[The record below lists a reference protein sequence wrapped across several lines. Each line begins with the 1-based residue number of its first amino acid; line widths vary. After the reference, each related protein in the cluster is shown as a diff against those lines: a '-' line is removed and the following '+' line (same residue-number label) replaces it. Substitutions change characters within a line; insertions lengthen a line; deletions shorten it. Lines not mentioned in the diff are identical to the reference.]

1 MSLAVSMSHTSAWI
15 VVFTLGVIWV
25 GLGLWWGR
33 KAKNPEGFML
43 AGRNIG
49 LALGSATAMATWVTS
64 NTVMVA
70 PKLAFTQGIWGM
82 IGYSTAAFGLM
93 LFAPLAI
100 RIRRLLPRGVT
111 AGDFFHHRYGMPGW
125 IVFFIITMVY
135 SLAWLV
141 TMAIAGGELLNVL
154 TGIKYANGMTLI
166 LVVCVLYTL
175 FGGLYA
181 VVGTD
186 FIQSLIILVGIVLIG
201 FLVLTKL
208 DFAAAHQQIAETQ
221 PELLNPMM
229 PVALLAFFNIMLFGF
244 GEVFHNNVWWSRAF
258 AMKEKIAPKAFF
270 LSGLFWFPIPIAAG
284 FAAMTAEPLGVNI
297 TDTNQTGPAVAE
309 YVLAGTWLG
318 PLSGYLILIV
328 LFCSIASSIDSLLAA
343 TSDLILNDA
352 ASRIFHRHPS
362 EKTFRLAAGAI
373 ILGVGITTWSIAY
386 QRFPIVDVL
395 YSSGPLV
402 ASLIWPVIAGL
413 YWKKLNRG
421 AVVIGI
427 IAGSTL
433 GVIAYH
439 HPDFGWF
446 TGSLIGAAVSMIT
459 TIAARW
465 IKPSPLPSP
474 SS

>member
-1 MSLAVSMSHTSAWI
+1 MTLAVSMSQSSAWA
-15 VVFTLGVIWV
+15 VVIALGVLWV
-25 GLGLWWGR
+25 GLGVWWGR
-33 KAKNPEGFML
+33 KARDSEGFML

-100 RIRRLLPRGVT
+100 RIRRMLPRGVT
-111 AGDFFHHRYGMPGW
+111 AGDFFHHRYGQTGW
-125 IVFFIITMVY
+125 SVFFVITMIY

-141 TMAIAGGELLNVL
+141 TMAIAGGELLNLL
-154 TGIKYANGMTLI
+154 TGIDYARGMTLI

-186 FIQSLIILVGIVLIG
+186 FIQSLIILVGIVVIG
-201 FLVLTKL
+201 LLVLTRL
-208 DFAAAHQQIAETQ
+208 DFDSAHRQIAESQ
-221 PELLNPMM
+221 PALLGHMM

-258 AMKEKIAPKAFF
+258 AMKESVAPKAFF

-284 FAAMTAEPLGVNI
+284 FAALAAGPLGVNI

-309 YVLAGTWLG
+309 HVLAGTWLG
-318 PLSGYLILIV
+318 PVSGYLILIV

-343 TSDLILNDA
+343 TSDLVLNDA
-352 ASRIFHRHPS
+352 ANRIFHRHPS
-362 EKTFRLAAGAI
+362 EENFRRAAAVVI
-373 ILGVGITTWSIAY
+373 IGVGIVAWCFAV
-386 QRFPIVDVL
+386 QRWPIVNVL

-402 ASLIWPVIAGL
+402 ASLIWPVVAGL
-413 YWKKLNRG
+413 YWKKLNRPL
-421 AVVIGI
+421 VITGI
-427 IAGSTL
+427 IAGSGL
-433 GVIAYH
+433 GVIAYY
-439 HPDFGWF
+439 HPAFGWY
-446 TGSLIGAAVSMIT
+446 TASLVGAAISMIA

-465 IKPSPLPSP
+465 IAPAPFQAVS
-474 SS
+474 

>member
-1 MSLAVSMSHTSAWI
+1 MNPAVSMSQPTAWAI
-15 VVFTLGVIWV
+15 VITLGLVWV
-25 GLGLWWGR
+25 ALGLWWGR
-33 KAKNPEGFML
+33 RAKDSEGFML

-82 IGYSTAAFGLM
+82 IGYSTAAFGLI

-100 RIRRLLPRGVT
+100 RIRRLLPQGVT
-111 AGDFFHHRYGMPGW
+111 AGDFFHLRFGQTGW
-125 IVFFIITMVY
+125 AAFFIITMIY

-154 TGIKYANGMTLI
+154 TGIDYVRGMTLI
-166 LVVCVLYTL
+166 LLVCVLYTL

-186 FIQSLIILVGIVLIG
+186 FIQSLVILVGIVLIG
-201 FLVLTKL
+201 VLVLTKL
-208 DFAAAHQQIAETQ
+208 DFAAAHRQIAETQ
-221 PELLNPMM
+221 PALLDPMM

-258 AMKEKIAPKAFF
+258 AMRESVAPKAFL
-270 LSGLFWFPIPIAAG
+270 LSGIFWFPIPIAAG
-284 FAAMTAEPLGVNI
+284 FAALAAGPLGVNI
-297 TDTNQTGPAVAE
+297 TDTNQTGPAVAGH
-309 YVLAGTWLG
+309 VLAGTWFG
-318 PLSGYLILIV
+318 PFSGYLILIV

-343 TSDLILNDA
+343 TSDLVLNDA
-352 ASRIFHRHPS
+352 ASRIFRRRPS
-362 EKTFRLAAGAI
+362 ERHFRRAAGI
-373 ILGVGITTWSIAY
+373 VIVGVGTIAWCFAV
-386 QRFPIVDVL
+386 QRLPIVNVL

-413 YWKKLNRG
+413 YWRKLNRG
-421 AVVIGI
+421 IVIAGI
-427 IAGSTL
+427 IAGSLL
-433 GVIAYH
+433 GVGAYH

-446 TGSLIGAAVSMIT
+446 TASLVGAAVSMLA

-465 IKPSPLPSP
+465 IAAKPLTH
-474 SS
+474 